1 MNDMKDIEDTTVLRH
16 VRDHVTRAIRSEP
29 TLEGGFGTVYGI
41 GWRHRERVAILTE
54 GPDGVFAHLNTT
66 AGDTANVDV
75 PTPDPQ
81 QAITVV
87 LRHLTGQEGQ
97 A

>member
-1 MNDMKDIEDTTVLRH
+1 MRDIEDTTVLRH

-29 TLEGGFGTVYGI
+29 TLEVGLGTVYAI
-41 GWRHRERVAILTE
+41 GWRHRERTAILTE
-54 GPDGVFAHLNTT
+54 GPYGVCAHLNTT